1 MVSFNHGRKNKNRKD
16 IIMTIGEKLAHY
28 RKAKDYT
35 QDYVAEVL
43 GVTPQAVSKWECD
56 ISCPDILL
64 LPKLADLY
72 ETTTDELLSRESAPI
87 TAVIPEEKRKSAD
100 EMILRI
106 RVNVN
111 LPLALIK
118 IFVSSGKTPM
128 INIGGR
134 NHGMISN
141 MDWNMLI
148 QLAESGVIGRLVEVE
163 GSDGETVIV
172 EVV

>member
-1 MVSFNHGRKNKNRKD
+1 
-16 IIMTIGEKLAHY
+16 
-28 RKAKDYT
+28 
-35 QDYVAEVL
+35 
-43 GVTPQAVSKWECD
+43 
-56 ISCPDILL
+56 
-64 LPKLADLY
+64 
-72 ETTTDELLSRESAPI
+72 
-87 TAVIPEEKRKSAD
+87 
-100 EMILRI
+100 
-106 RVNVN
+106 
-111 LPLALIK
+111 
-118 IFVSSGKTPM
+118 M